1 MTLTLLFGA
10 VFGLGLWCIV
20 RGLFPP
26 RPSLAATLAVLVG
39 PPSLEATSL
48 TTPAP
53 AVPEGQWLSRAG
65 RPLASQLARRG
76 APLLPTGVRHNLA
89 VLERSPERHLAE
101 KVGAALVGFLLLPAM
116 TALCVMAGV
125 DIPVAVPL
133 GGAFLVAAGGFL
145 LPDHAVHCEAA
156 KRRCEF
162 RQALSAFVDL
172 AAIAV
177 AGGSGVEGAL
187 VDAAGI
193 RDGWAFARLRR
204 ALETARITRT
214 APWTAL
220 QQLGTE
226 LDIAELEELAASVSL
241 AGTEGATVRRSLA
254 ARAATLRCH
263 LLSGSEA
270 AAQGATE
277 AMSLPVVLLFF
288 GFLLFIAFPALARV
302 MVGL

>member
-10 VFGLGLWCIV
+10 AFGLGLWCIV

-26 RPSLAATLAVLVG
+26 RPSLASTLAVLIG
-39 PPSLEATSL
+39 PPSSAA
-48 TTPAP
+48 AP
-53 AVPEGQWLSRAG
+53 CLGSGPVEPQGRWLWRVG
-65 RPLASQLARRG
+65 RPLASKLAGGGPTLLG
-76 APLLPTGVRHNLA
+76 ARVLRNLA

-101 KVGAALVGFLLLPAM
+101 KVGSALLGFLLLPAM
-116 TALCVMAGV
+116 TALCLLAGV
-125 DIPVAVPL
+125 EVPVAVPL
-133 GGAFLVAAGGFL
+133 GGALLLAAGGFL
-145 LPDHAVHCEAA
+145 LPDHAIHCDAA
-156 KRRCEF
+156 ARRREF
-162 RQALSAFVDL
+162 RHALSAFVDL

-193 RDGWAFARLRR
+193 REGWAFSRLRR
-204 ALETARITRT
+204 ALDAARITRT

-220 QQLGTE
+220 QRLGME
-226 LDIAELEELAASVSL
+226 LGIAELEELAASVSL

-288 GFLLFIAFPALARV
+288 GFLLFIAFPAIARV